1 MLRKKI
7 YKILKKNFISS
18 SKIKELDFQKIEKKM
33 KDGEFYEY
41 ELNISNSK
49 IKYLDKIIK
58 KNPKM
63 SARKIDVIN

>member
-49 IKYLDKIIK
+49 IKYLEKIIK